1 MFLPSTDKNF
11 WRAVFGFFFYVV
23 VPDYWLSI
31 YLEDLLYV
39 LYAQSMLFD
48 LWLFYS
54 YYFHWVVISLWALF

>member
-11 WRAVFGFFFYVV
+11 WRAVFGFFFFYVV

-39 LYAQSMLFD
+39 LYA
-48 LWLFYS
+48 
-54 YYFHWVVISLWALF
+54 